1 MQDNLKTHVE
11 GILTAHPQPPPCPS
25 EQQKQNGWVSP
36 LTLKLLI
43 SLVIIKQLD

>member
-1 MQDNLKTHVE
+1 MDDVQSGWRLSAYVQDNLKTHVE

-36 LTLKLLI
+36 F
-43 SLVIIKQLD
+43 